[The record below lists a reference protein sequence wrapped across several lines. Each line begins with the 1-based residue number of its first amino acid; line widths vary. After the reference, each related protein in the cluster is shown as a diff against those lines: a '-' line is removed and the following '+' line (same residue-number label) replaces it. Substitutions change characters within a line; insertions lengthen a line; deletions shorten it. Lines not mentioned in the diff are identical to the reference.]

1 MPTTGREHRITARSR
16 HPHWRLAPFVIE
28 ASSCVNCD
36 LCLRACPTEL
46 GAVVQRRFAPVI
58 VPELCSGCGRC
69 VPACPVDCIVADPT
83 WTPAPDAWWDDLIR
97 LETTH
102 A

>member
-1 MPTTGREHRITARSR
+1 
-16 HPHWRLAPFVIE
+16 
-28 ASSCVNCD
+28 
-36 LCLRACPTEL
+36 
-46 GAVVQRRFAPVI
+46 
-58 VPELCSGCGRC
+58 
-69 VPACPVDCIVADPT
+69 VADPT